1 MSKNKISEEMRRK
14 RYLEKSEL
22 AEKRISEIEE
32 WIEGDDEKTK
42 LACYKAF
49 QEIVEVLFDLVAM
62 KIKDSDKNVEDDY
75 KNTEKLADM
84 GIIDKESAD
93 VLNDA
98 NGLRNRIV
106 HKYNNLDDA
115 LAKES
120 IIELMPNLKKI
131 LNVLIQ

>member
-1 MSKNKISEEMRRK
+1 
-14 RYLEKSEL
+14 
-22 AEKRISEIEE
+22 
-32 WIEGDDEKTK
+32 
-42 LACYKAF
+42 
-49 QEIVEVLFDLVAM
+49 M

-75 KNTEKLADM
+75 KNTERLIDM
-84 GIIDKESAD
+84 KIIDKKNAEI
-93 VLNDA
+93 LNEA

>member
-75 KNTEKLADM
+75 KNTERLIDM
-84 GIIDKESAD
+84 KIIDKKNAEI
-93 VLNDA
+93 LNEA

>member
-75 KNTEKLADM
+75 KNTERLIDM
-84 GIIDKESAD
+84 KIIDKKNAEI
-93 VLNDA
+93 LNEA

-131 LNVLIQ
+131 LNALIQ